1 MRKKPFLLSLP
12 VVLALPIVALCG
24 CSSAPTSPSTAA
36 TTESAAS
43 PSPTGVSREMLL
55 KWAALHNAWHQ
66 RMAASGAVA
75 LSPSGSLDPSPL
87 PGGFAPGAHVFVPGP
102 PEFGLQGLDVEP
114 GTVTDFNGFSA
125 VGYFAGTAVGSDGVT
140 YDMLNDMRLQQGTY
154 IAVDGSVRRGT
165 FALT

>member
-1 MRKKPFLLSLP
+1 MRPRKFLLSLP
-12 VVLALPIVALCG
+12 VVLTLPIAALCG
-24 CSSAPTSPSTAA
+24 CSSAPTAPNRVA

-43 PSPTGVSREMLL
+43 PKPAGISREMLI
-55 KWAALHNAWHQ
+55 KWAAMHNAWHE
-66 RMAASGAVA
+66 RMAASGSLA
-75 LSPSGSLDPSPL
+75 LSPSGSLDPVPI
-87 PGGFAPGAHVFVPGP
+87 PGGFAPGAHAFVPGP

-125 VGYFAGTAVGSDGVT
+125 VGYFAGTAVGSDGLT

-154 IAVDGSVRRGT
+154 VAVDGSVRRGT

>member
-1 MRKKPFLLSLP
+1 MRPGFWLP
-12 VVLALPIVALCG
+12 VVLALPMAALCG
-24 CSSAPTSPSTAA
+24 CSSAPTAPSAVA
-36 TTESAAS
+36 TTERTTS
-43 PSPTGVSREMLL
+43 PNLAGVSREMLL

-66 RMAASGAVA
+66 RMAATGAIA

-165 FALT
+165 FAFT

>member
-1 MRKKPFLLSLP
+1 MRPGFWLP
-12 VVLALPIVALCG
+12 VVLALPMAALCG
-24 CSSAPTSPSTAA
+24 CSSAPTAPSAVA
-36 TTESAAS
+36 TTERTTS
-43 PSPTGVSREMLL
+43 PNLAGVSREMLL

-66 RMAASGAVA
+66 RMAATGAIA

>member
-1 MRKKPFLLSLP
+1 
-12 VVLALPIVALCG
+12 
-24 CSSAPTSPSTAA
+24 
-36 TTESAAS
+36 
-43 PSPTGVSREMLL
+43 
-55 KWAALHNAWHQ
+55 
-66 RMAASGAVA
+66 MAASGSLA
-75 LSPSGSLDPSPL
+75 LSPSGSLDPTPL

-102 PEFGLQGLDVEP
+102 PEFGLMGLDVEP

-125 VGYFAGTAVGSDGVT
+125 VGYFAGTVVGSDGVT